1 MRYTS
6 LLAFGLAG
14 LALAKDG
21 TTTETI
27 DATDTTTDFSS
38 TITGSSTSYN
48 WSDASTITNASAQ
61 VPTGSYLTYT
71 SVITLDNGD
80 HKTVVSSSLNASAT
94 ATGNQTLLHTS
105 TTDSVTVLVGGGGT
119 TTLGNNSMNAT
130 RTHASTSSTPTET
143 NTTPCNGYSEF
154 CMRNYSNITNVAAHN
169 SPFVVPGNAASNQAL
184 KVTDQLNDGVRMLQF
199 QAHNKSGEI
208 HLCHSSCDMLDAGTL
223 ESYLAQVYQWM
234 LKNPYNVV
242 TFLMGNSDNLAPTA
256 FVDSIEKSGLKNII
270 YSPPKAPMALDDWP
284 TLSEMILSNKR
295 AVFFMDYGANETAVP
310 YIMDEFSQLWET
322 PFSPTDRD
330 FPCTVQ
336 RPPGLN
342 HKDATNRMYMINHN
356 LNLELNF
363 GSISLLIPNTAYM
376 VDTNSANE
384 TLYGSLGNMSERCT
398 EKWDRPPNFLLVDY
412 YNWGKPNGSVFEV
425 AAKANNVTW
434 NGDCCGSTSAAA
446 HMAVASVS
454 TMVLVAAGVQFLLA
468 TF

>member
-1 MRYTS
+1 MRFTS
-6 LLAFGLAG
+6 LLALGLAG

-21 TTTETI
+21 TTTETTETNTN
-27 DATDTTTDFSS
+27 TDLSS

-61 VPTGSYLTYT
+61 VPTGTYLTYT
-71 SVITLDNGD
+71 SVITLGNGD

-105 TTDSVTVLVGGGGT
+105 TSDSVTVLVGGGGT

-130 RTHASTSSTPTET
+130 HTHSSTSSIPTET

-184 KVTDQLNDGVRMLQF
+184 KVTDQLNDGIRMLQF

-234 LKNPYNVV
+234 IKNPYNVV
-242 TFLMGNSDNLAPTA
+242 TFLMGNSDNLPPTA

-384 TLYGSLGNMSERCT
+384 TLYGSLGNMSAKCS

-434 NGDCCGSTSAAA
+434 NGNCCGSTSAAA

-468 TF
+468 AF